1 MSKPLNLP
9 GRFARWF
16 VDSKL
21 TILIIIASLAAGIIA
36 MLTTPREENPQI
48 SMPAAEVIITLPGAK
63 PAEIEDLI
71 VKPAE
76 RVINQIPGVD
86 HVFSTAMDSAAVISV
101 QYKVNENKEASLVK
115 LYDRF
120 RSARNEFPK
129 EASDARII
137 SADADDVP
145 ILAVTLTGGGY
156 DDYALRRIAERFVE
170 GLTSLKDVSTSYVY
184 DGRTRE
190 FEVTMDPKKLA
201 SFGIPAEAVR
211 LALKTTNIA
220 APLGAEAAADNGPQ
234 PLGSGTGFQTR
245 EVCRGRSP
253 FCHLRGGEEKGHQR
267 RRGDRSDARPHPPDA
282 GAVPSERCSPHHHA

>member
-120 RSARNEFPK
+120 RSAR
-129 EASDARII
+129 
-137 SADADDVP
+137 
-145 ILAVTLTGGGY
+145 
-156 DDYALRRIAERFVE
+156 
-170 GLTSLKDVSTSYVY
+170 TSS
-184 DGRTRE
+184 
-190 FEVTMDPKKLA
+190 
-201 SFGIPAEAVR
+201 
-211 LALKTTNIA
+211 
-220 APLGAEAAADNGPQ
+220 
-234 PLGSGTGFQTR
+234 
-245 EVCRGRSP
+245 
-253 FCHLRGGEEKGHQR
+253 
-267 RRGDRSDARPHPPDA
+267 
-282 GAVPSERCSPHHHA
+282 